1 MSRTVRAKGESL
13 PPVVS
18 VGLALVVVGGAVV
31 FDPRGYNGYL
41 ASKVLFAGLGLLLLV
56 VSLSRRTGLVVP
68 TGIGLL
74 VGSALVGL
82 LVVASVLSDSVWR
95 SLLGAPLRQE
105 GLLAWLG
112 FVVAFVVGLSLRRR
126 YGDAVSDSFV
136 KVAVVAVI
144 AVTAVG
150 VFELISRSF
159 NAVSSNSRKEPGT
172 IPGTDWSRG
181 RFPMCCCR
189 PRD

>member
-1 MSRTVRAKGESL
+1 MSRTVRAKVESL

-126 YGDAVSDSFV
+126 YGDAREDSE
-136 KVAVVAVI
+136 
-144 AVTAVG
+144 T
-150 VFELISRSF
+150 LIRSPQ
-159 NAVSSNSRKEPGT
+159 ASG
-172 IPGTDWSRG
+172 I
-181 RFPMCCCR
+181 
-189 PRD
+189 